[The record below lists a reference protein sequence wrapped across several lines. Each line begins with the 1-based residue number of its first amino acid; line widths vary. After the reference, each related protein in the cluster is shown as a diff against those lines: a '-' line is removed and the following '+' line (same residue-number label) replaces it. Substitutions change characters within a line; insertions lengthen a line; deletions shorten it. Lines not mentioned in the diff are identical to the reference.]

1 MKEILKLS
9 VEFFDE
15 ILLILRP
22 TQSQGAGS
30 FVTSKVEVNAVRDLL
45 SESPLLHF
53 LNLILL
59 SIYDTEDNS
68 RRKRFVDELVPLQSS
83 SQQLNDL
90 VIASM
95 IGEEIPET
103 AGDSVDSFI
112 IAKRYIFSYLYLNY
126 SVTVTYFSGSSR
138 AGESSSTYTFR

>member
-112 IAKRYIFSYLYLNY
+112 IAKRCIFSYLWH
-126 SVTVTYFSGSSR
+126 
-138 AGESSSTYTFR
+138 ESP

>member
-1 MKEILKLS
+1 MTFQEKFLNRATSTMKEILKLS

-112 IAKRYIFSYLYLNY
+112 IAKRCIFSYLWH
-126 SVTVTYFSGSSR
+126 
-138 AGESSSTYTFR
+138 ESP

>member
-112 IAKRYIFSYLYLNY
+112 IAKRYIFSSLYLKY
-126 SVTVTYFSGSSR
+126 SVIVSCFSESSR
-138 AGESSSTYTFR
+138 AGESFSTSTFR